1 MVIENDNCFT
11 DYCADVSDKRL
22 SLLLLG
28 GSHTGESSDRF
39 ELTKQKFDTIDV
51 VFIERVTGD
60 ESAYTKAKSSVTA
73 PLIVLVAILVL
84 ATESIANAIGKGD
97 EQLKQQIVNK
107 YDAEVIEIDGSFYPT
122 INSSPYFWFLSNFAL
137 LLVVLVTHM
146 TFGNS
151 IFTLIAF
158 MHVTAV
164 AFLLYLAATL
174 YGRDAQMALDIEQYT
189 QTHSENACAIVGGRH
204 EKGLTDRL
212 RHSSN
217 VQIIPQDD

>member
-1 MVIENDNCFT
+1 M
-11 DYCADVSDKRL
+11 SDKRL

-51 VFIERVTGD
+51 VFIECVTGD

-107 YDAEVIEIDGSFYPT
+107 YDAEVIEIDGSFHPK
-122 INSSPYFWFLSNFAL
+122 INSSPYF
-137 LLVVLVTHM
+137 
-146 TFGNS
+146 
-151 IFTLIAF
+151 
-158 MHVTAV
+158 
-164 AFLLYLAATL
+164 
-174 YGRDAQMALDIEQYT
+174 
-189 QTHSENACAIVGGRH
+189 
-204 EKGLTDRL
+204 
-212 RHSSN
+212 
-217 VQIIPQDD
+217 